1 MMHDDTLIVPDP
13 PVLPV
18 HSVAMSQPPAPATAD
33 TDMPR
38 HVVV

>member
-1 MMHDDTLIVPDP
+1 MHDDTYIIPDP

-18 HSVAMSQPPAPATAD
+18 HSATMPQPPALVAAD
-33 TDMPR
+33 ANIPR